1 MYVYVYMYKYIYIY
15 VYIYMYVYIYI
26 PINLVGGFN
35 PSEKYIVSW
44 DEYSQLNG
52 NIKFMFQTQT
62 INGLM
67 SIPYHGQSNY

>member
-1 MYVYVYMYKYIYIY
+1 
-15 VYIYMYVYIYI
+15 MYVYIYI

-67 SIPYHGQSNY
+67 SIPYHGYTIQLLTAPVIVVSSHLTWEA